1 MATRDQQ
8 RVRRA
13 KSLRAK
19 SASFSSQGTSAY
31 STASNRL
38 LLALFRVM
46 NLKHLFKKQILVA
59 RVYGIPVRIDYR
71 WFIVFAMSVALIAA
85 NVRKYPLQLG
95 TLRIPPTG
103 DVLAWTLGIVT
114 TLALFA
120 SVFGHELSHA
130 LMGRTEGIE
139 IEEIVL
145 HPFGGLARLK
155 TQPENPKAEFRIAV
169 AGPAASFI
177 FSLIAFAGML
187 LTATLQFNFGT
198 AFFFFVGAGNLLL
211 AVFNLFPGYPLDGGR
226 VLRAII
232 WKRSGNIRDATRIAG
247 FCGQLMSLV
256 LIAFGIYMVVAPTFH
271 AYFMGLW
278 SVLVGVFLLGA
289 ATSVVRSA
297 RDPATVADAMSPPVS
312 IEPDLP
318 ISNFIDQVLPMHRH
332 SSFPVAH
339 DRRLLGILSLE
350 DLKKIPRE
358 KWRGL
363 RVRDTM
369 RTVSSQLFV
378 PQNAT
383 LESVNQLI
391 EHNGVGAVAVIDQSG
406 ELVGFLRRGGLRKK

>member
-1 MATRDQQ
+1 M
-8 RVRRA
+8 
-13 KSLRAK
+13 KL
-19 SASFSSQGTSAY
+19 QG
-31 STASNRL
+31 
-38 LLALFRVM
+38 F
-46 NLKHLFKKQILVA
+46 FKRQILVA

-71 WFIVFAMSVALIAA
+71 WFLVFAMSVVLIAA
-85 NVRKYPLQLG
+85 NVRKHPLQLG
-95 TLRIPPTG
+95 TLVIPPSG
-103 DVLAWTLGIVT
+103 DFLAWTLGIVT
-114 TLALFA
+114 TLALFL

-177 FSLIAFAGML
+177 FSLIAFAGMI
-187 LTATLQFNFGT
+187 LTSTVRFDFGT
-198 AFFFFVGAGNLLL
+198 AFFFFIGAGNLLL

-232 WKRSGNIRDATRIAG
+232 WKRSGNMREATRIAG

-256 LIAFGIYMVVAPTFH
+256 LIAFGIYMAIAPTFR

-278 SVLVGVFLLGA
+278 SVLVGIFLLGA
-289 ATSVVRSA
+289 ATNVVRST
-297 RDPATVADAMSPPVS
+297 RESATVRDAMSPPVS
-312 IEPDLP
+312 LEPDLS
-318 ISNFIDQVLPMHRH
+318 INRFVNEFLPLHRFA
-332 SSFPVAH
+332 SFPVAR

-358 KWRGL
+358 RWRSMH
-363 RVRDTM
+363 VREVM
-369 RTVSSQLFV
+369 RTVNSSQFV
-378 PQNAT
+378 PENAT
-383 LESVNQLI
+383 IESATELLH
-391 EHNGVGAVAVIDQSG
+391 HNGIGAVAVVGRNG
-406 ELVGFLRRGGLRKK
+406 ELVGFFRQGKLRKK

>member
-1 MATRDQQ
+1 
-8 RVRRA
+8 
-13 KSLRAK
+13 
-19 SASFSSQGTSAY
+19 
-31 STASNRL
+31 
-38 LLALFRVM
+38 M
-46 NLKHLFKKQILVA
+46 NLPGIFKRQILIA

-85 NVRKYPLQLG
+85 NVRKYPLQLFKF
-95 TLRIPPTG
+95 TLPATG
-103 DVLAWTLGIVT
+103 DAVAWTLGVVT
-114 TLALFA
+114 TLGLFL

-155 TQPENPKAEFRIAV
+155 TQPENPKAEFRIAI
-169 AGPAASFI
+169 AGPAASFL
-177 FSLIAFAGML
+177 FSLIAFGGMI
-187 LTATLQFNFGT
+187 LTLTLHFDFGT
-198 AFFFFVGAGNLLL
+198 AFFFFIGAGNLLL

-256 LIAFGIYMVVAPTFH
+256 LIAFGIYMALAPTFR

-289 ATSVVRSA
+289 ATSVVRST
-297 RDPATVADAMSPPVS
+297 RESATVAQAMAPPIA

-318 ISNFIDQVLPMHRH
+318 ITRFVDEILPLHRYVT
-332 SSFPVAH
+332 FPVAH

-363 RVRDTM
+363 HALQVM
-369 RTVSSQLFV
+369 RTVDARLFV
-378 PQNAT
+378 PENAT
-383 LESVNQLI
+383 IESVNELL
-391 EHNGVGAVAVIDQSG
+391 EHNGVGAVGVVNGSG
-406 ELVGFLRRGGLRKK
+406 ELVGFLRRGRLRKK

>member
-1 MATRDQQ
+1 
-8 RVRRA
+8 
-13 KSLRAK
+13 
-19 SASFSSQGTSAY
+19 
-31 STASNRL
+31 
-38 LLALFRVM
+38 M
-46 NLKHLFKKQILVA
+46 NLPGIFKRQILIA

-85 NVRKYPLQLG
+85 NVRKYPLQLFKF
-95 TLRIPPTG
+95 TLPATG
-103 DVLAWTLGIVT
+103 DAVAWTLGVVT
-114 TLALFA
+114 TLGLFL

-155 TQPENPKAEFRIAV
+155 TQPENPKAEFRIAI
-169 AGPAASFI
+169 AGPAASFL
-177 FSLIAFAGML
+177 FSLIAFGGMI
-187 LTATLQFNFGT
+187 LTSTLHFDFGT
-198 AFFFFVGAGNLLL
+198 AFFFFIGAGNLLL

-256 LIAFGIYMVVAPTFH
+256 LIAFGIYMALAPTFR

-289 ATSVVRSA
+289 ATSVVRST
-297 RDPATVADAMSPPVS
+297 RESATVAQAMAPPIA

-318 ISNFIDQVLPMHRH
+318 ITRFVDEILPLHRYVT
-332 SSFPVAH
+332 FPVAH

-363 RVRDTM
+363 HALQVM
-369 RTVSSQLFV
+369 RTVDAHLFV
-378 PQNAT
+378 PENAT
-383 LESVNQLI
+383 IESVNELL
-391 EHNGVGAVAVIDQSG
+391 EHNGVGAVGVVNGSG
-406 ELVGFLRRGGLRKK
+406 ELVGFLRRGRLKKR

>member
-1 MATRDQQ
+1 
-8 RVRRA
+8 
-13 KSLRAK
+13 
-19 SASFSSQGTSAY
+19 
-31 STASNRL
+31 
-38 LLALFRVM
+38 M
-46 NLKHLFKKQILVA
+46 NLQDFFKKQILVA

-155 TQPENPKAEFRIAV
+155 TQPQNPKAEFRIAV
-169 AGPAASFI
+169 AGPAASFL
-177 FSLIAFAGML
+177 FSLVAFGGMI
-187 LTATLQFNFGT
+187 LTSTLHFDFGT
-198 AFFFFVGAGNLLL
+198 AFFFFIGAGNLLL

-256 LIAFGIYMVVAPTFH
+256 LIAFGIYMVLAPTFH

-289 ATSVVRSA
+289 ATSVVRST
-297 RDPATVADAMSPPVS
+297 RESATVAQAMSPPIA
-312 IEPDLP
+312 IEPDLT
-318 ISNFIDQVLPMHRH
+318 IIRFVDEILPLHRH
-332 SSFPVAH
+332 ATFPVAH
-339 DRRLLGILSLE
+339 ARRLLGILALE

-363 RVRDTM
+363 RAHQVM
-369 RTVSSQLFV
+369 RAVDAHLFV
-378 PQNAT
+378 PENET
-383 LESVNQLI
+383 VESVNELL
-391 EHNGVGAVAVIDQSG
+391 EHNGVGAVGVVNGSG
-406 ELVGFLRRGGLRKK
+406 ELVGFLRRGRVRKK